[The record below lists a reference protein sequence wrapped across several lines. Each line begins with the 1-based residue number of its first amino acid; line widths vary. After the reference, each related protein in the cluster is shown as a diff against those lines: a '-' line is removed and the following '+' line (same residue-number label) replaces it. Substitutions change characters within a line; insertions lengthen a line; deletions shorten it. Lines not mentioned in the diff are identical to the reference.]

1 MMITTNDRRPSVAV
15 GHVQLPVK
23 DISNAVVF
31 FKRIGLRPIFENKNI
46 AVLELRGGTHLI
58 LEKKRMQDRK
68 GKQAPVDF
76 MVDDLKESRVKYARN
91 GLKPTSIKK
100 GKVHSSFYIPGP
112 SGWIFKITS
121 THVSNFP
128 V

>member
-1 MMITTNDRRPSVAV
+1 MITTNDRRPPVAV

-31 FKRIGLRPIFENKNI
+31 FKLIGLRPIFENKNI
-46 AVLELRGGTHLI
+46 AV